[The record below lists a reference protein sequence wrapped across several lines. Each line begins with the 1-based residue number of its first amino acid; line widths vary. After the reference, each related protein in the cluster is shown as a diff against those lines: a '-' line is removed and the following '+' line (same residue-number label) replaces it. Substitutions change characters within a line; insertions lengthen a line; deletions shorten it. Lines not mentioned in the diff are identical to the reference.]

1 LTKVYFILNR
11 KNNQVL
17 KLGKKLAFQQKINT
31 KNIYVKQELS
41 PEIKVRYVMVQI
53 YLDFIN

>member
-41 PEIKVRYVMVQI
+41 PEIKVRYVMVPI
-53 YLDFIN
+53 YLDIIN